1 MRTLGGEL
9 RGRSLLLLVVPQTRR
24 VTRRRRGDSRV
35 PRSLL
40 LRSPLPLP
48 NALCEGTVDR
58 GR

>member
-1 MRTLGGEL
+1 MRTLRGEL
-9 RGRSLLLLVVPQTRR
+9 RGRSLLFLVVPQIRR
-24 VTRRRRGDSRV
+24 VTRRRRGDNRV

-58 GR
+58 DR